1 MKAEKVQKEE
11 EEDKVDEPKH
21 PHKLQEKSLERVDE
35 EMEPDDETDEEFFHK
50 MHEGLV
56 KIQALV
62 RGVIARK
69 WVKTL

>member
-1 MKAEKVQKEE
+1 MKPVSKKEKIPEVEQEPTKPQK
-11 EEDKVDEPKH
+11 V
-21 PHKLQEKSLERVDE
+21 QEKSLERVEEEDE
-35 EMEPDDETDEEFFHK
+35 ETDEEFYTK

-69 WVKTL
+69 SVKLL